1 MHVAFVSLYPEQR
14 RADGATART
23 RRVAEG
29 LAARGHDVTVCCA
42 QWWEGP
48 LDAFSQNDVDYVAV
62 TEGTSARAFAS
73 KVPFALR
80 RAGPDVIYAANSP
93 PSQVLAARTAAR
105 FLRVPVV
112 VDWWAV
118 RDGDSE
124 RLVGRAARAADRVL
138 APSRLVKTAV
148 REHGTAAEDVTVVP
162 ESVDFDLIR
171 SASVDNRADLV
182 YARRLDEHA
191 NAESFLLA
199 LAELRNRDWRAVV
212 IGDGPERGAVEET
225 AAELRIDDRVSFLG
239 SLAPSEFVPI
249 LKGAHVFAQTSTVE
263 PFARELLW
271 ALACGCVGIVEYQ
284 AASSAHELVENCDRG
299 ARVTS
304 PQELA
309 AEVVAAAGHDRLSVD
324 ETFGHYHRETVL
336 ETYERVFTEECDGYG
351 FL

>member
-14 RADGATART
+14 RSDGATARM

-29 LAARGHDVTVCCA
+29 LAARGHEVTVCCS

-48 LDAFSQNDVDYVAV
+48 LDAFSQNDVEYVAV
-62 TEGTSARAFAS
+62 TEGASARTFAS

-80 RAGPDVIYAANSP
+80 RVGPDVIYAANSP

-105 FLRVPVV
+105 FLRVPVI

-124 RLVGRAARAADRVL
+124 RLIGRAARGADRVL

-148 REHGTAAEDVTVVP
+148 REHGTAAEDITVVP
-162 ESVDFDLIR
+162 EAIDFDLIR
-171 SASVDNRADLV
+171 SAPVDNRADLV

-199 LAELRNRDWRAVV
+199 LAELRDRDWRAAV
-212 IGDGPERGAVEET
+212 IGDGPERDAVEET

-239 SLAPSEFVPI
+239 SLSPTEFVPI
-249 LKGAHVFAQTSTVE
+249 LKGAHVFAQTAVVE

-271 ALACGCVGIVEYQ
+271 ALSCGCVGVVEYQ
-284 AASSAHELVENCDRG
+284 GASSAHELVENYKRG

-324 ETFGHYHRETVL
+324 ETFANYHRDTVL
-336 ETYERVFTEECDGYG
+336 ETYEQIFTDERDGYG